1 MSDVGPTRDVFLPVA
16 AQPSIDTLIEYAQD
30 AEALGYDRAW
40 LPETWGRD
48 AVTVLTSIAERTERI
63 GIGTSIANVY
73 SRSPALIGQT
83 AATLQEASGGRLRL
97 GLGPSGPAVIEGW
110 HGTDFERPMRQ
121 TRETIDIIRLV
132 LSGDSVEYD
141 GDIFQLSGLRLRC
154 DPPDTLPGID
164 AAGMGPKSV
173 ELAGRFGDGW
183 HALMLTKQGLRDR
196 LEDLERGAELGGK
209 DMEDLRVTLSLPCIA
224 LEDRERARRLVS
236 SHVAFYIASMGT
248 FYREALARQGYR
260 ETVDEV
266 ASKWS
271 NGDQD
276 RAIQTVS
283 RELLD
288 SIGVA
293 GTPSECQEQFADWQ
307 TIEGIDAVSVSFPR
321 SAKPTEI
328 QRTLRV
334 LGPNGSIP

>member
-16 AQPSIDTLIEYAQD
+16 AQPSIDTLVEYVRD

-48 AVTVLTSIAERTERI
+48 AVTVLTTIAERTERI

-83 AATLQEASGGRLRL
+83 AATLQEASDGRLRL
-97 GLGPSGPAVIEGW
+97 GVGPSGPAVIEGW
-110 HGTDFERPMRQ
+110 HGTDFERPLRQ

-141 GDIFQLSGLRLRC
+141 GDIFQLSDLRLRC

-209 DMEDLRVTLSLPCIA
+209 GIEDLRVTLSLPCIA

-236 SHVAFYIASMGT
+236 NHIAFYIASMGT